1 MSKLIYG
8 IGYNSR
14 GKYKTNDNGKKSLVY
29 RTWHNMIQRC
39 YSPKLHSRS
48 PTYIGCTVTDEWLD
62 FQVFAAWF
70 DANEYSGIGYQLD
83 KDILN
88 PNNKV
93 YSPDRCC
100 FIPRQLNSLLLD
112 CGASRGEYPQGVN
125 FQKHIGMYKSELSIN
140 GRLKNLGCF
149 DCPNEAHQAYKA
161 AKEAHVRAKALEWKD
176 RISED
181 VFDALMGWKLNS
193 IA

>member
-8 IGYNSR
+8 VGYNSR
-14 GKYKTNDNGKKSLVY
+14 GQYKTNENGKKSLVY

-39 YSPKLHSRS
+39 YSPKLHLRS
-48 PTYIGCTVTDEWLD
+48 PTYIGCTVTEEWLD

-70 DANEYSGIGYQLD
+70 DINEYSGIGYQLD
-83 KDILN
+83 KDILS

-93 YSPDRCC
+93 YSPEKCC
-100 FIPRQLNSLLLD
+100 FIPRELNSLLLD
-112 CGASRGEYPQGVN
+112 CSASRGKYPQGVN

-149 DCPNEAHQAYKA
+149 ECPSEAYQVYKA

-176 RISED
+176 RISKD
-181 VFDALMGWKLNS
+181 VFDALMEWRLNS